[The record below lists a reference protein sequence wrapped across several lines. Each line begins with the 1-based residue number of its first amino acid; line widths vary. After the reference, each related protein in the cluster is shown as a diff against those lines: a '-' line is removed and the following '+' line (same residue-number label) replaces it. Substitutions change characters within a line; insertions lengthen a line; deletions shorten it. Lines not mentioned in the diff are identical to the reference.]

1 MVKHN
6 TKISPHQQMQPDFRE
21 TTEEVIDILA
31 QQINSSL
38 MDCSDPEI
46 PHSPVGYSN
55 QFFVMQ
61 VRIFQ
66 YPLLIRLETFHGE
79 GG

>member
-1 MVKHN
+1 
-6 TKISPHQQMQPDFRE
+6 MQPDFRE

-38 MDCSDPEI
+38 MDCLDPEI
-46 PHSPVGYSN
+46 PHSPVGHSN
-55 QFFVMQ
+55 QFFFMQ

-66 YPLLIRLETFHGE
+66 YSLLIRLETFDGE
-79 GG
+79 GGC